1 MSYFD
6 DYITSIFKY
15 FEDIED
21 VLNSK
26 DYPWLYES
34 VADKDTYDNIM
45 RYIRRKKSTATTYS
59 KNSIPIEY
67 IRRKK
72 MVGEYSNTD
81 NISYKDTIYR
91 DIFSKNV
98 NKMKIK
104 FTKYTY

>member
-6 DYITSIFKY
+6 DYISSMLKY
-15 FEDIED
+15 LEDIED
-21 VLNSK
+21 MLNSK
-26 DYPWLYES
+26 EYPWVCGY

-45 RYIRRKKSTATTYS
+45 KYVRRKKNTTTSSS
-59 KNSIPIEY
+59 KNSIPIEC

-81 NISYKDTIYR
+81 NISYKDAIYK

-104 FTKYTY
+104 FKKYTY